1 MLKVAIVYQILAH
14 YREPIFRQLC
24 KSKKIEFTFYA
35 DPVNIIDSVKT
46 IDPDKASKS
55 IENGGLRWIF
65 IKNILLSKNLL
76 WQKGVV
82 SLAVNKRYDAII
94 YLGNAYY
101 ISTWLSCLIAKL
113 MGKKIIMWTHGVR
126 KEENGLKGWIRKG
139 FYNLADQML
148 LYGHYAR
155 NVMIDMGLNPDRLTV
170 IYNSLDYDRQVSI
183 RKSISNIEL
192 EDKRRTLF
200 QKSELVVLLFIG
212 RLTKSKKLDMILEA
226 SFLMKNDGFET
237 NVLIIGDGEERQH
250 LEELVR
256 KYGLENNVVFWG
268 ACHNENDLAPL
279 IMLADICVSP
289 GNVGLTCMHSLVYG
303 TPVITHDD
311 PTEQGPEF
319 EAVRPYSTGL
329 FFQQDSVQDLVK
341 SIYDWV
347 NYASH
352 NPNILKSCHKV
363 IDDFYNPY
371 YQMRIIEKSVLDI
384 CH

>member
-1 MLKVAIVYQILAH
+1 
-14 YREPIFRQLC
+14 
-24 KSKKIEFTFYA
+24 
-35 DPVNIIDSVKT
+35 
-46 IDPDKASKS
+46 
-55 IENGGLRWIF
+55 
-65 IKNILLSKNLL
+65 
-76 WQKGVV
+76 V

-126 KEENGLKGWIRKG
+126 KEENGLKGWIRKS
-139 FYNLADQML
+139 FYKLADEML
-148 LYGHYAR
+148 LYGHHAR
-155 NVMIDMGLNPDRLTV
+155 NIMIDMGLNPDRLTV

-226 SFLMKNDGFET
+226 SFLMKSDGFET

-268 ACHNENDLAPL
+268 ACHNENELAPL

-311 PTEQGPEF
+311 PTEQMPEF

-329 FFQQDSVQDLVK
+329 FFKKDSVQDLVK
-341 SIYDWV
+341 SIYDWL
-347 NYASH
+347 NYASR

-371 YQMRIIEKSVLDI
+371 YQIRIIEKSVLDI